1 MTDFYLEPSDKKTKK
16 YMIHYINPSTDRVNT
31 INFGA
36 KGMSDFTIHKDEKR
50 KERYLKRHSGM
61 GEDWDDPKTAGFW
74 SRWLLWNKPSLE
86 ASIKDTEK
94 RYDIK
99 IWLIKNIFI

>member
-1 MTDFYLEPSDKKTKK
+1 MLEFYLEPSDKKTKK
-16 YMIHYINPSTDRVNT
+16 WMVSYINPKTKRIKT

-36 KGMSDFTIHKDEKR
+36 KGMSDYTIHKDNKR

-61 GEDWDDPKTAGFW
+61 GEDWNNPSPGFF
-74 SRWLLWNKPSLE
+74 SRWLLWHKPSLK

-94 RYDIK
+94 RFDIK
-99 IWLIKNIFI
+99 IHLIE